1 MATLVLSALS
11 MRARLLTP
19 TISQNRGQSVT
30 TYTEAST
37 PIRLFLSF
45 TKVQANQTDITPSTP
60 RQRNA
65 TIYTAP
71 GELTVGQVIRMTRPE
86 VGTFRIENI
95 TTQLDNFVASHD
107 ECEAVQVSNVV
118 GELVP

>member
-1 MATLVLSALS
+1 M
-11 MRARLLTP
+11 TP
-19 TISQNRGQSVT
+19 NFSLERGQSVT
-30 TYTEAST
+30 TYTEASE

-45 TKVQANQTDITPSTP
+45 TKVQANQSDITPSTP

-71 GELTVGQVIRMTRPE
+71 GELAVGQVIRMTRPE

-107 ECEAVQVSNVV
+107 ECEAVQISSVV
-118 GELVP
+118 GQLVP

>member
-1 MATLVLSALS
+1 M
-11 MRARLLTP
+11 TP
-19 TISQNRGQSVT
+19 NISVERGQSVT
-30 TYTEAST
+30 TYTEASE

-45 TKVQANQTDITPSTP
+45 TYTQKDQPDITPSQP
-60 RQRNA
+60 KQRKA

-71 GELTVGQVIRMTRPE
+71 GELAVGQVIRMTRPE

-107 ECEAVQVSNVV
+107 ECEAVQVSPVV
-118 GELVP
+118 GALVP